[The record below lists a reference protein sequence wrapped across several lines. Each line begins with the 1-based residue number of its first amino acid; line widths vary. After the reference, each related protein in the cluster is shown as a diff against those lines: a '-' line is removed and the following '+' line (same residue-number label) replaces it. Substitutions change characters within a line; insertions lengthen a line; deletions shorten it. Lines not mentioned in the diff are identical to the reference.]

1 MFEHFLRYVRDE
13 NWFLF
18 LKHLRRRAHA
28 RNSGTSLD
36 RGRVGFS
43 IERQHLQ
50 TFAVTAQ
57 DPEMGSMDFTGSGE
71 NITQTAQDGFYRGL
85 VGQGAGRIE

>member
-1 MFEHFLRYVRDE
+1 MFEHFLRYVPDE

-36 RGRVGFS
+36 PGRVRFS

-50 TFAVTAQ
+50 TLAVAAH
-57 DPEMGSMDFTGSGE
+57 DPEMGSVDLADAGE

-85 VGQGAGRIE
+85 VSQGAGRIE